1 MAMISDLVEGEEHA
15 KERAEAVAMAI
26 VALMVPKKIEGWLAR
41 DWIGGNLVFFKEKPT
56 KKRAGMWEDAEGNTG
71 GVLTRYGHDDIDIE
85 FRQYEDWLC
94 PCFYSGSEPRYAGV
108 SPYRC
113 RM

>member
-1 MAMISDLVEGEEHA
+1 MTEKEAMEIISHMAMISDLVEGEEHA

-26 VALMVPKKIEGWLAR
+26 VALMVPQKIEGWLAR

-85 FRQYEDWLC
+85 WE
-94 PCFYSGSEPRYAGV
+94 SEPAHV
-108 SPYRC
+108 ELSISAI
-113 RM
+113 

>member
-1 MAMISDLVEGEEHA
+1 MTEKEAMEIITHMAMISDLVEGEEHA

-26 VALMVPKKIEGWLAR
+26 VALMVPN
-41 DWIGGNLVFFKEKPT
+41 WIGGNLVFFKEKPT

-85 FRQYEDWLC
+85 WE
-94 PCFYSGSEPRYAGV
+94 SEPAHV
-108 SPYRC
+108 ELSISAI
-113 RM
+113 